1 MLSITEVINRI
12 VCNACLYFTLY
23 LFLQSES
30 LTSVVQ
36 ARQLRESNNIT
47 TSVNGTIRGNTIS
60 LKESISTEQ
69 TIWDKATFGEKPAN
83 HFIDDNGYIM
93 PISKWRME
101 RLARIIRENMY

>member
-12 VCNACLYFTLY
+12 FCNACLYFTLY
-23 LFLQSES
+23 LFFRSES
-30 LTSVVQ
+30 LGSIVQ

-47 TSVNGTIRGNTIS
+47 GNTTS
-60 LKESISTEQ
+60 LKESISTGQ

-83 HFIDDNGYIM
+83 HFIDDNGYVM